1 MSQKS
6 GSAASSATLTV
17 QEAAVALQDKLHIL
31 LSRLADAVEL
41 IKTWPEAKGE
51 DASIHVESTSKLI
64 GYIRNVTRSI
74 QSVES
79 VLQSNPSLK
88 KKLQDCA
95 IPMDLL
101 DVLDHGQGGGALNPD
116 CFTRG
121 LLKEALGQLAG
132 LKRRKL
138 ALGLLGNAVE
148 QGLNRKLREQAGKR
162 EREAVMTQSTEEA
175 PPPTK
180 RQKVDTTE

>member
-6 GSAASSATLTV
+6 GSAAAAAITT

-31 LSRLADAVEL
+31 LSRLADAVDL
-41 IKTWPEAKGE
+41 IKSWPEAKGE

-74 QSVES
+74 QSVET
-79 VLQSNPSLK
+79 VLQSNPNLK
-88 KKLQDCA
+88 KKLQECA

-116 CFTRG
+116 CFIRG

-138 ALGLLGNAVE
+138 ALGLLGNAVQ
-148 QGLNRKLREQAGKR
+148 QGLNQKLRNQAGKR
-162 EREAVMTQSTEEA
+162 EREAAMVQSTDEA
-175 PPPTK
+175 SPPAK
-180 RQKVDTTE
+180 RQKIDNAN

>member
-1 MSQKS
+1 M
-6 GSAASSATLTV
+6 TT
-17 QEAAVALQDKLHIL
+17 QEASVTLQDKLHIL
-31 LSRLADAVEL
+31 LSRLADAVDL
-41 IKTWPEAKGE
+41 IKSWPEAKGE

-64 GYIRNVTRSI
+64 GYIRNLTRSI

-79 VLQSNPSLK
+79 VLQSNPTLK

-116 CFTRG
+116 CFIRG

-138 ALGLLGNAVE
+138 ALGLLGNAVQ
-148 QGLNRKLREQAGKR
+148 QGLNKKLREQAGKR
-162 EREAVMTQSTEEA
+162 EREVASTQIAEEVS
-175 PPPTK
+175 PPAK
-180 RQKVDTTE
+180 RQKVDTAD

>member
-6 GSAASSATLTV
+6 GRAGATAMTTP
-17 QEAAVALQDKLHIL
+17 EAAVALQDKLHIL
-31 LSRLADAVEL
+31 LSRLADAIDL
-41 IKTWPEAKGE
+41 IKSWPEAKGE

-74 QSVES
+74 QSVET
-79 VLQSNPSLK
+79 VLQSNPNLR
-88 KKLQDCA
+88 KKLQECA

-116 CFTRG
+116 CFIRG

-138 ALGLLGNAVE
+138 ALGLLGNAV
-148 QGLNRKLREQAGKR
+148 QAGLNQKLRIQAGKR
-162 EREAVMTQSTEEA
+162 ERRAEITLSADEAS
-175 PPPTK
+175 PPAK
-180 RQKVDTTE
+180 RQKVDSAN

>member
-6 GSAASSATLTV
+6 VSVGGAPMTT

-31 LSRLADAVEL
+31 LSRLADAIEL
-41 IKTWPEAKGE
+41 IKSWPEAKGE
-51 DASIHVESTSKLI
+51 DASIHVESTNKLI

-74 QSVES
+74 QSVET
-79 VLQSNPSLK
+79 VLQSNANLK
-88 KKLQDCA
+88 KKLQECA

-116 CFTRG
+116 CFIRG

-138 ALGLLGNAVE
+138 ALGLLGNAVQ
-148 QGLNRKLREQAGKR
+148 QGVNQKLRHQAEKR
-162 EREAVMTQSTEEA
+162 ERDVATTQESDDCS
-175 PPPTK
+175 PPAK
-180 RQKVDTTE
+180 RQKVDSGN